1 MTAVRRLMIT
11 TFLLSLMAT
20 SLFAQTAATPARA
33 TQPVTAETDRDATN
47 PRALTLTLDQ
57 AVRTSIERNL
67 GIEVQRFEY
76 RIANEEVR
84 RQYGP
89 FDPQLEATVVQSSQE
104 QTALTA
110 LEGGSNRT
118 LLWNFGVRHFLP
130 TGGSYNVGFDNSRQ
144 TRSGPFVSFS
154 PGFRSTLDLG
164 INQPLLR
171 DFGLDINRRGINIA
185 RNTLGINREL
195 FRDVLMDTTLATDI
209 AYLDLVYARRNVE
222 VVKEALFLAR
232 DQARIT
238 QIRIDVGASAPL
250 DILQPNVQ
258 IARSEETLIRAVAAV
273 RDAEDRLRR
282 LLNLPPEEW
291 DRPIVPAEN
300 IDQQPLTGIDVDR
313 AVAQA
318 LERRP
323 EIRQSA
329 LQIENFRIN
338 RLYARNQT
346 LPTLDVNAGYGLSG
360 IGGRTLNPQT
370 GRPDPTVPETGYR
383 NALESVFANDFPSWN
398 VGFTFGLPLSNIG
411 ARAAARQAELDVD
424 QARQSDTLTRQ
435 NIAIEVRAA
444 ARDVDTTARSIA
456 ASRAAREAA
465 ERNVEA
471 ERRRYE
477 NGMTTNFQVLE
488 VQQQLSDA
496 RRAELQAIIGHQQ
509 AVAAY
514 RAAVGEILDAHNIAV
529 EEPEGLNEPS
539 SFRFLD
545 RYNWLNYGS
554 RVRDEERTK

>member
-1 MTAVRRLMIT
+1 MTAVRRLIT
-11 TFLLSLMAT
+11 TILLSLMAT
-20 SLFAQTAATPARA
+20 TLLAQTGTTPSRA
-33 TQPVTAETDRDATN
+33 TQAVTAETDRDATN

-57 AVRTSIERNL
+57 AVETSIERNL
-67 GIEVQRFEY
+67 GIDVQRYEF
-76 RIANEEVR
+76 RIAAEEVR

-89 FDPQLEATVVQSSQE
+89 FDPILEGTVRQSAEE

-110 LEGGSNRT
+110 LEGGSDRS

-130 TGGSYNVGFDNSRQ
+130 TGGSYNVGFNNTRV

-154 PGFRSTLDLG
+154 PGFQSTLDLG

-171 DFGLDINRRGINIA
+171 DFGIDVNRRGINIA

-195 FRDVLMDTTLATDI
+195 FRDVLMDTTLSTDI

-258 IARSEETLIRAVAAV
+258 IARSEESLIRAVALV

-282 LLNLPPEEW
+282 LMNLDPSEW
-291 DRPIVPAEN
+291 DRPIIPSETTN
-300 IDQQPLTGIDVDR
+300 FQTTTTIDLDR

-318 LERRP
+318 IERRP
-323 EIRQSA
+323 EVRQSA
-329 LQIENFRIN
+329 LQMDNFRIN
-338 RLYARNQT
+338 HLYARNQM
-346 LPTLDVNAGYGLSG
+346 LPTLDLNAGYGLAG

-370 GRPDPTVPETGYR
+370 GQPDPTVPETGYG
-383 NALESVFANDFPSWN
+383 NALESIFANDFPSWN
-398 VGFTFGLPLSNIG
+398 IGFTIGLPLSNIG
-411 ARAAARQAELDVD
+411 ARAAARQAELDVE
-424 QARQSDTLTRQ
+424 QSRQSDSLTRQ
-435 NIAIEVRAA
+435 NIAIEVRSAV
-444 ARDVDTTARSIA
+444 RNVDTTARSIE

-471 ERRRYE
+471 ERKRYE

-514 RAAVGEILDAHNIAV
+514 RAAVGEILETHDISV
-529 EEPEGLNEPS
+529 EEPAQLEEPS
-539 SFRFLD
+539 TMRVLD
-545 RYNWLNYGS
+545 RYNWLNYGHW
-554 RVRDEERTK
+554 VRTEEPKK